1 VAAVGFESIPPK
13 RLTFLSPDLPTPP
26 LFYSNFTWSNH
37 IHTNTD
43 KSIKSIQRNRYD
55 DSLWAE
61 DGAKRWSRNL
71 QKRGRFNRSISFDFN
86 VDFSGFHEQ
95 ADDEWIVT
103 MGTLRGVPLLI
114 AIRMEQDGSGQI
126 RIDQDGSGWIRM
138 DQDRS
143 G

>member
-1 VAAVGFESIPPK
+1 
-13 RLTFLSPDLPTPP
+13 
-26 LFYSNFTWSNH
+26 
-37 IHTNTD
+37 
-43 KSIKSIQRNRYD
+43 
-55 DSLWAE
+55 
-61 DGAKRWSRNL
+61 L